1 MKVLLIDDDKSV
13 TEAVYF
19 YLETRDILCKVV
31 NNGKEGLDYIR
42 KNNTNGV
49 YFDTILLDLAMPVF
63 SGYDIFTILK
73 VEGLLKS
80 NRVILFTASVLPD
93 DKIQNMLADGVKGVL
108 RKPFTLEELESAI
121 RVP

>member
-13 TEAVYF
+13 TEAVCF
-19 YLETRDILCKVV
+19 YLETCGILCKVV
-31 NNGKEGLDYIR
+31 NDGKEGLDYIR
-42 KNNTNGV
+42 KNNTNV
-49 YFDTILLDLAMPVF
+49 SFDTILLDLAMPVF

-108 RKPFTLEELESAI
+108 RKPFSLEELESAI
-121 RVP
+121 KVP

>member
-13 TEAVYF
+13 TEAVCF
-19 YLETRDILCKVV
+19 YLGTCGILCKVV
-31 NNGKEGLDYIR
+31 NDGKEGLDYIR
-42 KNNTNGV
+42 KNSRNGV

-73 VEGLLKS
+73 GEGLLKS
-80 NRVILFTASVLPD
+80 NRVILFTASFLPD

-108 RKPFTLEELESAI
+108 RKPFSLEELESAI

>member
-1 MKVLLIDDDKSV
+1 MKVLLIDNDESI
-13 TEAVYF
+13 TEAVSF
-19 YLETRDILCKVV
+19 YLESRGILCKVV
-31 NNGKEGLDYIR
+31 NDGKKGLDYIR
-42 KNNTNGV
+42 KNNRNGV
-49 YFDTILLDLAMPVF
+49 YFNTILLDLAMPVF

-73 VEGLLKS
+73 GEGLLKS

-108 RKPFTLEELESAI
+108 RKPFSLEELESAI

>member
-1 MKVLLIDDDKSV
+1 MKVLLIDNDESI
-13 TEAVYF
+13 TEAVSF
-19 YLETRDILCKVV
+19 YLETLGILCKVE
-31 NNGKEGLDYIR
+31 NDGKKGLDYIR
-42 KNNTNGV
+42 NNNRNGV

-73 VEGLLKS
+73 GEGLLKS
-80 NRVILFTASVLPD
+80 NRVILFTASILPD

-108 RKPFTLEELESAI
+108 RKPFSLEELESAI

>member
-13 TEAVYF
+13 TEAVCF
-19 YLETRDILCKVV
+19 YLETRGILCKVV
-31 NNGKEGLDYIR
+31 NDGKEGLDYIR
-42 KNNTNGV
+42 KNNTNGE

-73 VEGLLKS
+73 GEGLLKS

-108 RKPFTLEELESAI
+108 RKPFSLEELESAI